1 MAVTLQGRWLV
12 IRRIGKGDRLQSEP
26 TGTVNRKCENV
37 GQKWSSYSNK
47 RCGHGESLFLPPQF
61 LHFLLTIPIGM

>member
-12 IRRIGKGDRLQSEP
+12 IHRIGKGDRSQSEP

-37 GQKWSSYSNK
+37 RQKWSSYNN
-47 RCGHGESLFLPPQF
+47 
-61 LHFLLTIPIGM
+61 